1 MKERTGWVFLAYNGG
16 VDTLRIWQIAL
27 MTLQQLQ
34 PQLLALSA
42 EEKAQAINLLVAS
55 LNDSWPG
62 IKKTAGV
69 MGGDACIRQTRIPVW
84 LLVSLRDQ
92 GATEAYLLEDYPGL
106 TATDLANAWLYA
118 DANTN
123 EIAAAI
129 QRQAAA

>member
-1 MKERTGWVFLAYNGG
+1 
-16 VDTLRIWQIAL
+16 

-34 PQLLALSA
+34 PKLLALSPD
-42 EEKAQAINLLVAS
+42 EKAQAINLLVAS
-55 LNDSWPG
+55 LTNSWPG
-62 IKKTAGV
+62 IKKASGV

-92 GATEAYLLEDYPGL
+92 GATETYLLEDYPGL

-118 DANTN
+118 DTHTD

-129 QRQAAA
+129 QRQAEA

>member
-1 MKERTGWVFLAYNGG
+1 
-16 VDTLRIWQIAL
+16 

-34 PQLLALSA
+34 SQLLALSVD
-42 EEKAQAINLLVAS
+42 EKAQAINLLVAS
-55 LNDSWPG
+55 LSDRWPG
-62 IKKTAGV
+62 IKKTSGV
-69 MGGDACIRQTRIPVW
+69 MGGDACVRQTRIPVW

-92 GATEAYLLEDYPGL
+92 GATEAYLLEDYPDL

-118 DANTN
+118 DTHVD

>member
-1 MKERTGWVFLAYNGG
+1 
-16 VDTLRIWQIAL
+16 

-55 LNDSWPG
+55 LTDSWPG
-62 IKKTAGV
+62 IKKTPGV

-84 LLVSLRDQ
+84 LLVSLRKQ
-92 GATEAYLLEDYPGL
+92 GATEAYLLEDYPDL

-118 DANTN
+118 DSHSD
-123 EIAAAI
+123 EIASAI